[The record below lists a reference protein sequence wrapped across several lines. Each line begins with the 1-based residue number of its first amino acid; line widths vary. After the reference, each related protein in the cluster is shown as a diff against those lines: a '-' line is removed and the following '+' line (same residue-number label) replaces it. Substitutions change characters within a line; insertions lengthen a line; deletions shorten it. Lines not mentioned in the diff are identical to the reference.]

1 MCHGP
6 ESGNPELMCFL
17 DLFIFL
23 MAGVCVLCWCPR
35 VPAAG
40 VRAGVS
46 GRPVYKHHQARRVY
60 PSRWLATPK
69 DDDTHFQLVSLIGG
83 SYLAVW
89 LSSPGRWIVAWE
101 FPSVSRQVSLSVSL
115 SLWECSYVCFCDLSQ
130 EDCENE
136 RVASMGWTVT
146 REKTWH
152 ESRGSTGIYCCCI

>member
-23 MAGVCVLCWCPR
+23 MAGVCVLCWCPC

-40 VRAGVS
+40 VRVGVS
-46 GRPVYKHHQARRVY
+46 GRPVYKHHQARRVC

-69 DDDTHFQLVSLIGG
+69 DDDTHFQLISLIGG

-89 LSSPGRWIVAWE
+89 LSFPASQSECKLVAVRVFVRLPLWFISGGLRKWE
-101 FPSVSRQVSLSVSL
+101 GSEHGVNGHQG
-115 SLWECSYVCFCDLSQ
+115 
-130 EDCENE
+130 EDT
-136 RVASMGWTVT
+136 A
-146 REKTWH
+146 RESGNK
-152 ESRGSTGIYCCCI
+152 GIYCCCI